1 MTMKKEQSHA
11 HMPKSDHDA
20 SFKRRQTMRVKKRE
34 VKEMTREMKERTRVK
49 VCELIQEHVI
59 PFLLLLLT

>member
-20 SFKRRQTMRVKKRE
+20 SFIRRQTMRAKK
-34 VKEMTREMKERTRVK
+34 REMKERTRVK